1 MDACAVGNP
10 VSSLGLN
17 YLPPFLM
24 SRIFDSYV
32 RLNIRALGGKKEQGK
47 AEWVGKALDN
57 TF

>member
-1 MDACAVGNP
+1 MGNP

-57 TF
+57 TFC